1 LRARQRIEQHQ
12 ALDLIVRERDAQ
24 RGLGILGGNTSRT
37 SPRTRKVP
45 RLNSSSFLSYCIAAR
60 RAMMSRLGHP
70 LFFAHVQDHAVVIDG
85 VADAVDAGHGR
96 DDHGVFAFE
105 QRLRRRQ
112 AHLLD
117 VLVDARVLLDIEV
130 ARRNVGLGW

>member
-1 LRARQRIEQHQ
+1 V
-12 ALDLIVRERDAQ
+12 IV
-24 RGLGILGGNTSRT
+24 
-37 SPRTRKVP
+37 
-45 RLNSSSFLSYCIAAR
+45 
-60 RAMMSRLGHP
+60 
-70 LFFAHVQDHAVVIDG
+70 DG

-96 DDHGVFAFE
+96 DDHDVLAFE

-130 ARRNVGLGW
+130 RDGT